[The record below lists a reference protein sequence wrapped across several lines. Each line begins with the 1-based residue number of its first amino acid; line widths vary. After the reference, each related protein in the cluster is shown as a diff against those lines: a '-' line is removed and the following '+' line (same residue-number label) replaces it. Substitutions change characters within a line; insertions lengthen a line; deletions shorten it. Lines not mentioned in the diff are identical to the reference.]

1 MGAWIGGVGCCSG
14 GGEATAI
21 CSCLLWLWHPPLP
34 ILLFLCGPSSLR
46 RLNHTGPRHNPR
58 HICTLLFNMASAR
71 GLSWLIRTRYNFR
84 GGFVFVNP
92 TVYWKAG
99 IRLHLYLF
107 KTCELSDT
115 CRIKYLLPHCNVI
128 KAVLLHK
135 SVSDVEIIGKR

>member
-1 MGAWIGGVGCCSG
+1 MTNTHKVQLSG
-14 GGEATAI
+14 R
-21 CSCLLWLWHPPLP
+21 
-34 ILLFLCGPSSLR
+34 LCFCQP
-46 RLNHTGPRHNPR
+46 H
-58 HICTLLFNMASAR
+58 
-71 GLSWLIRTRYNFR
+71 
-84 GGFVFVNP
+84 

-107 KTCELSDT
+107 RTCELSDT